1 MRVDG
6 SSNLA
11 MFDTTKQAQTNTT
24 QELQQEQAKTT
35 QDISKESPFISSS
48 AELSTE
54 KVDKMVKDFEK
65 KLLEEMGYEPK
76 TIAKI
81 KNLSEGYRIELNEEM
96 RKSINSTKTDEALEK
111 DKDYNNK
118 ENQEDED
125 DNLTASQTVATYLHM
140 PTNARFYLQELMA

>member
-24 QELQQEQAKTT
+24 QELQQEQAKTI

-81 KNLSEGYRIELNEEM
+81 KNL
-96 RKSINSTKTDEALEK
+96 
-111 DKDYNNK
+111 
-118 ENQEDED
+118 
-125 DNLTASQTVATYLHM
+125 
-140 PTNARFYLQELMA
+140 